1 MKPYKLQLVQAL
13 KPEDLAVGY
22 EFYREILGWIENELP
37 PRFIFNDEATFLIN
51 GTVNLHNVAFGEQK
65 ILTSSSN
72 TKKIQ
77 RKRMC
82 SV

>member
-22 EFYREILGWIENELP
+22 EFYREILGWVENELS
-37 PRFIFNDEATFLIN
+37 PRFIFSDEATF
-51 GTVNLHNVAFGEQK
+51 LHNVAFGEQK